1 LKLLGYQKDSNFW
14 VIRWHKS
21 CIFRTTNATFSCRMH
36 LNGTISNDTPGV
48 VTRELFMKWIQ
59 NLLGFFYDILFGC
72 RHWSQT
78 RPFTLEQQ
86 TYKVC
91 LDCGK
96 QIYYSTERM
105 TPLSAREVRRMK
117 AATTAPITV
126 ISTSMNA
133 GGFLTRRANKSNA
146 AA

>member
-1 LKLLGYQKDSNFW
+1 M
-14 VIRWHKS
+14 
-21 CIFRTTNATFSCRMH
+21 T
-36 LNGTISNDTPGV
+36 
-48 VTRELFMKWIQ
+48 WIQ
-59 NLLGFFYDILFGC
+59 NLLGFFYDIVFGC

-96 QIYYSTERM
+96 QIYYSPERM

-117 AATTAPITV
+117 AD
-126 ISTSMNA
+126 
-133 GGFLTRRANKSNA
+133 RRRSSCGNGCIHARA
-146 AA
+146 QLLCPARE

>member
-1 LKLLGYQKDSNFW
+1 
-14 VIRWHKS
+14 
-21 CIFRTTNATFSCRMH
+21 
-36 LNGTISNDTPGV
+36 
-48 VTRELFMKWIQ
+48 MKWIQ
-59 NLLGFFYDILFGC
+59 NLLGFFYDIIFGC
-72 RHWSQT
+72 RHSSQT

-117 AATTAPITV
+117 ASANGPVTV
-126 ISTSMNA
+126 IPAQAMAS
-133 GGFLTRRANKSNA
+133 GIFGRRANKSNA

>member
-1 LKLLGYQKDSNFW
+1 MTL
-14 VIRWHKS
+14 
-21 CIFRTTNATFSCRMH
+21 
-36 LNGTISNDTPGV
+36 
-48 VTRELFMKWIQ
+48 IQ
-59 NLLGFFYDILFGC
+59 SLLGFFYDILFGC

-96 QIYYSTERM
+96 QIYYSRERM
-105 TPLSAREVRRMK
+105 TPLSAREIRRMK
-117 AATTAPITV
+117 AAEGGPVSVMGTP
-126 ISTSMNA
+126 MPA
-133 GGFLTRRANKSNA
+133 GGIFSRRANKSNA

>member
-1 LKLLGYQKDSNFW
+1 
-14 VIRWHKS
+14 
-21 CIFRTTNATFSCRMH
+21 MH
-36 LNGTISNDTPGV
+36 LNSTIFNDNRPGV
-48 VTRELFMKWIQ
+48 WIRELFMTWIQ
-59 NLLGFFYDILFGC
+59 NLLGFFYDIIFGC

-96 QIYYSTERM
+96 QIYYSRERM

-117 AATTAPITV
+117 AEAGLPVTV
-126 ISTSMNA
+126 IATSMNA
-133 GGFLTRRANKSNA
+133 GDFLTQRANKSNA

>member
-1 LKLLGYQKDSNFW
+1 MNWF
-14 VIRWHKS
+14 
-21 CIFRTTNATFSCRMH
+21 FS
-36 LNGTISNDTPGV
+36 
-48 VTRELFMKWIQ
+48 
-59 NLLGFFYDILFGC
+59 LLGFFYDIVFGC

-117 AATTAPITV
+117 AAAAGPLSVIPNPIAATE
-126 ISTSMNA
+126 S
-133 GGFLTRRANKSNA
+133 FLTRRPNKSNA

>member
-1 LKLLGYQKDSNFW
+1 MTWMF
-14 VIRWHKS
+14 
-21 CIFRTTNATFSCRMH
+21 
-36 LNGTISNDTPGV
+36 
-48 VTRELFMKWIQ
+48 

-117 AATTAPITV
+117 AAAAGPVTV
-126 ISTSMNA
+126 IPNPIGA
-133 GGFLTRRANKSNA
+133 EGFLARRPNKSNA

>member
-1 LKLLGYQKDSNFW
+1 M
-14 VIRWHKS
+14 
-21 CIFRTTNATFSCRMH
+21 T
-36 LNGTISNDTPGV
+36 
-48 VTRELFMKWIQ
+48 WIQ
-59 NLLGFFYDILFGC
+59 SLLGFFYDIVFGC

-96 QIYYSTERM
+96 QIYYSRERM

-117 AATTAPITV
+117 TANAGPVTV
-126 ISTSMNA
+126 IGNSMPA
-133 GGFLTRRANKSNA
+133 DGFLAQRANKSNA

>member
-1 LKLLGYQKDSNFW
+1 M
-14 VIRWHKS
+14 
-21 CIFRTTNATFSCRMH
+21 T
-36 LNGTISNDTPGV
+36 
-48 VTRELFMKWIQ
+48 WI
-59 NLLGFFYDILFGC
+59 NSLLGFAYDILFGC

-78 RPFTLEQQ
+78 RPFTLEKQ

-96 QIYYSTERM
+96 QIYYSRERM

-117 AATTAPITV
+117 AAAAGPLTVVAPMPSGNFI
-126 ISTSMNA
+126 A
-133 GGFLTRRANKSNA
+133 RRADKSNA

>member
-1 LKLLGYQKDSNFW
+1 M
-14 VIRWHKS
+14 
-21 CIFRTTNATFSCRMH
+21 T
-36 LNGTISNDTPGV
+36 
-48 VTRELFMKWIQ
+48 WIQ
-59 NLLGFFYDILFGC
+59 SLLGFFYDVLFGC

-96 QIYYSTERM
+96 QIYYSRERM

-117 AATTAPITV
+117 TASSGPVTV
-126 ISTSMNA
+126 IGTSMSA
-133 GGFLTRRANKSNA
+133 GSLFARRAGKSNA